1 MRHLIMEQWQMQF
14 AVPLNQPEPEKST
27 LNSDAKAR
35 SFQLEE
41 NRCVVF
47 LGEPQTLN
55 LNQKGILKEKL
66 APNIVPVSKSP
77 PEW

>member
-1 MRHLIMEQWQMQF
+1 MEQWQMPF

-47 LGEPQTLN
+47 FGEPQRKTGP
-55 LNQKGILKEKL
+55 KYSTSIKITSRE
-66 APNIVPVSKSP
+66 VD
-77 PEW
+77 